1 MQRFPSATAL
11 ISAQKPD
18 RPVIGLRP
26 HAAGR
31 AAQWFLQNFPGDVA
45 YAYKANSS
53 VFLLGALYG
62 AGIRHFDV
70 ASIPEIEDAATI
82 PGAHLHFMHPVKPR
96 TAIRRAFSEFGVRSF
111 AVDSEDELKKIV
123 EETGGSRELTLWVR
137 VAVAAKNSKIPLERK
152 YGVSGAKAARLLVK
166 ARQAAHELG
175 ITFHV
180 GSQTS
185 TPEAFVAALDEVG
198 KLIVKAGVV
207 LDRLDVGGGF
217 PSVYGDDVP
226 APLSAFVEAIVEGVE
241 RLPVGERCRLMC
253 EPGRALVAEAESLI
267 VRVDARR
274 GNELFINDGSYGTLF
289 DAAHMGFTYPVRLL
303 GRPVDPAEGLVA
315 FSFWGPTCDTIDYMP
330 GPFLLPSK
338 IKEGDYIEIGNTG
351 AYGRALG
358 GRFNGFGAFDEA
370 LLLDAPMLTMYEPP
384 AHERQGPRPAEARE
398 VEQVR
403 A

>member
-1 MQRFPSATAL
+1 MHRFPSATAL
-11 ISAQKPD
+11 ISATKPD
-18 RPVIGLRP
+18 IPVMAVRP

-31 AAQWFLQNFPGDVA
+31 AARWFIENFPGDVA

-70 ASIPEIEDAATI
+70 ASLPEIEDAATI

-96 TAIRRAFSEFGVRSF
+96 TAIRRAFAEFGVRSF
-111 AVDSEDELKKIV
+111 ALDSEDELKKIL

-152 YGVSGAKAARLLVK
+152 FGIAGAKAARLLMK
-166 ARQAAHELG
+166 ARQASKELG

-180 GSQTS
+180 GSQTV
-185 TPEAFVAALDEVG
+185 TPDAYVAALEEVG

-217 PSVYGDDVP
+217 PSIYSDEVPPP
-226 APLSAFVEAIVEGVE
+226 APLSAFMHAIHMGVE
-241 RLPVGERCRLMC
+241 KLPVGNHCRLMC

-274 GNELFINDGSYGTLF
+274 GNELFINDGSYGSLF
-289 DAAHMGFTYPVRLL
+289 DAAHLNFNFPVKLVS
-303 GRPVDPAEGLVA
+303 RPVEEREA
-315 FSFWGPTCDTIDYMP
+315 FTDFVLWGPTCDTVDHMK
-330 GPFLLPSK
+330 GPFRLPDK
-338 IKEGDYIEIGNTG
+338 IREGDYIEFGNTG
-351 AYGRALG
+351 AYGRAIAS
-358 GRFNGFGAFDEA
+358 RFNGFGAFDEA
-370 LLLDAPMLTMYEPP
+370 ILLDEPMFTMYAPEQD
-384 AHERQGPRPAEARE
+384 AQREA
-398 VEQVR
+398 EQVQ